1 MGDIFGDINDLFG
14 GVFETAVNVYEKY
27 LQFETLKL
35 GGAQGYLPPAANAA
49 APQQPVTYPQGSG
62 PFFGVP
68 TEYLVAGAGL
78 AVVVLVLLRR

>member
-1 MGDIFGDINDLFG
+1 MSDIFGDINDLFG
-14 GVFETAVNVYEKY
+14 GVFETAVNVYEKF

-35 GGAQGYLPPAANAA
+35 GGAQGYLPPGANVAT
-49 APQQPVTYPQGSG
+49 PQPVAYPTGSG